1 MDEMRGYMRLHWK
14 TITMMV
20 AGLILCGVM
29 STFTVP
35 YAFRQWEADRSI
47 SIMRIFLGILSF
59 VAGFAI
65 LALLLIERFKEK
77 ERWVRKVVLLIIV
90 YVLLQLIAG
99 SLWGFVGLLSYLKMG
114 VSYENSQTIIDICIA
129 VWQNFIRVFFLY
141 LLITWLYD
149 IDWRSHIKDFKM
161 TFFVAACLAAIPI
174 LLNLL
179 ESNIFTKTIGLIW
192 TCFYIVVFAVLI
204 DNSLKGI
211 KG

>member
-1 MDEMRGYMRLHWK
+1 MRM
-14 TITMMV
+14 
-20 AGLILCGVM
+20 
-29 STFTVP
+29 
-35 YAFRQWEADRSI
+35 
-47 SIMRIFLGILSF
+47 FLGILSF

-179 ESNIFTKTIGLIW
+179 ESNFFTKTIGLIW